1 MKNWPWQRF
10 AALSLILFA
19 LFYFFH
25 YKPRNTETQ
34 NIRAERVRT
43 ENEVLKL
50 RQQKKQ
56 MGVIESELEN
66 LTTTLRELETIIP
79 QSEEISGILRQIQE
93 MAYESRV
100 NIIKFIPQNLLDAE
114 FYSEKP
120 ILIELEGNYHNL
132 AMFFDKLSR
141 FPRLFTV
148 EDFSIK
154 SMPKQSDDI
163 TIAVNSTAKTYV
175 FHEKSGVIGADSFGN
190 GRNQ

>member
-19 LFYFFH
+19 LFYFFY

-56 MGVIESELEN
+56 MDAIESELEN

-163 TIAVNSTAKTYV
+163 TIAANSTAKTYV
-175 FHEKSGVIGADSFGN
+175 FHEKSGVIGADSPGQ

>member
-1 MKNWPWQRF
+1 MKNWPWHRF
-10 AALSLILFA
+10 TALALVLFA
-19 LFYFFH
+19 LFYFAD
-25 YKPRNTETQ
+25 YKPRNTEIQ
-34 NIRAERVRT
+34 NMRTERVQT

-56 MGVIESELEN
+56 MDTLESELKN
-66 LTTTLRELETIIP
+66 LTATLSELETIIP

-100 NIIKFIPQNLLDAE
+100 NILKFIPQNLIAAE

-141 FPRLFTV
+141 FPRLFTI
-148 EDFSIK
+148 EDFSIR
-154 SMPKQSDDI
+154 SMSKQSENM
-163 TIAVNSTAKTYV
+163 TIAANSTAKTYV
-175 FHEKSGVIGADSFGN
+175 FHEKSTTIAAASPGQE
-190 GRNQ
+190 RNR